1 LLLKLP
7 PLPKEVKY
15 RYVGRNL
22 ILIDTD
28 NNMIVD
34 YMIDALP

>member
-7 PLPKEVKY
+7 QLPKEVKY
-15 RYVGRNL
+15 RYVNRNL

-28 NNMIVD
+28 NNLIVD